1 MAIEGIAL
9 SDFQGLSDLK
19 MKAQKDPNEAL
30 PEVSKQFE
38 AIFLQS
44 MLKSMR
50 MGQHFLEE
58 TSLFRGRS
66 EEMFQEMLDGQYATN
81 ITKGK
86 GLGLAT
92 MLAKQLAKPEAQP
105 TAPVTGTN
113 LTPSAKPSLH
123 ELNASEPKLE
133 QSLLAARTATREPLS
148 IKETTPNPQ
157 IDDFVRS
164 AWPYARQAANVLGL
178 DPKILLAQAALETGW
193 GHYVAKDADGSS
205 SNNLFNIKANNKTAD
220 AVQIKTTEYIANTPI
235 KVNAS
240 FRKYPSIENSFNDYV
255 SLIKESGRYEDALAN
270 TKNPK
275 RYVDELYRAG
285 YATDPQYASKILA
298 IYHGDE
304 LQQALQRNG
313 FSELPA

>member
-19 MKAQKDPNEAL
+19 TKAQKDPNKAL

-66 EEMFQEMLDGQYATN
+66 EETFQEMLDAQYATN
-81 ITKGK
+81 ITQGK
-86 GLGLAT
+86 GIGLAT
-92 MLAKQLAKPEAQP
+92 MLAKQLAKPETQATASP
-105 TAPVTGTN
+105 TEFN
-113 LTPSAKPSLH
+113 LKPTVKPLN
-123 ELNASEPKLE
+123 ELDASKPKLE
-133 QSLLAARTATREPLS
+133 QSLLAARTAARES
-148 IKETTPNPQ
+148 ISVKETAPNPK

-164 AWPYARQAANVLGL
+164 AWPYARQAANILGL

-193 GHYVAKDADGSS
+193 GHFITKDADGSS
-205 SNNLFNIKANNKTAD
+205 SNNLFNIKATNNSAD
-220 AVQIKTTEYIANTPI
+220 AVQVKTTEYIANTPI
-235 KVNAS
+235 KMNAS

-270 TKNPK
+270 TKNPE

-313 FSELPA
+313 LSELPA